1 MEIILI
7 SIILIHGFIHI
18 IGFVKSFGL
27 AEVKELTLPFSR
39 VWGIIWF
46 ITAFILIVSGVLLL
60 LNISAW
66 WIPAI
71 TGTILSQVTV
81 FAFWKDARFGSIP
94 NMIILLMIIS
104 FFTRYTPPV
113 SMISDE
119 ITTASYEERYGSAGN
134 DFFSHIMNPFEISI
148 IPMER
153 LLLVNIENDPDSI
166 YIGFE
171 PQVFDDEITG
181 TGMLVIAW
189 RSDGMVDVYH
199 QSTLSPDPDGYDIV
213 GQGLN
218 NMVAR
223 EMKEAIL
230 EINDQGA
237 QAAVSFEDIYGRL
250 IGIKLT
256 ENSTRPRRP
265 FGPLA
270 PMGLAAE
277 NPSAMP
283 LILLHDFYFVRRNN
297 TELSVTIN
305 GRNHAPDMLPLP
317 IDFSRMTFA
326 RYCPDPLIATLNPAF
341 DGILK
346 SFPWNENLTV
356 HHDDHIVELALN
368 QNVPEIRKI
377 SRIHGQHTISM
388 AFSPAFPN
396 PEVFEGEFS
405 EGRFEISGDVS
416 TGFIRGEYKVMR
428 SGDSLVIEMIPTE
441 GWVPNE
447 SKLSLRF
454 LYTVEPMFRQWPT
467 TYRWSAEIKQDDD
480 ASFRM
485 RSNWERIHVDE
496 SD

>member
-1 MEIILI
+1 MKIALI

-27 AEVKELTLPFSR
+27 AEVKELTLPISR

-46 ITAFILIVSGVLLL
+46 ITAFILILAGVLLL

-81 FAFWKDARFGSIP
+81 FAFWKDARYGSIP
-94 NMIILLMIIS
+94 NMIILMLIIT
-104 FFTRYTPPV
+104 FFIRYTPPV
-113 SMISDE
+113 SIMSGE
-119 ITTASYEERYGSAGN
+119 ITMASYEERYDSA
-134 DFFSHIMNPFEISI
+134 DKDYFSHFMNPFEISI

-199 QSTLSPDPDGYDIV
+199 QPPISPDPDGYDIA
-213 GQGLN
+213 GQGLKN
-218 NMVAR
+218 LVVR
-223 EMKEAIL
+223 EMKEAML

-250 IGIKLT
+250 IRLKIT
-256 ENSTRPRRP
+256 ENSTRPRKP
-265 FGPLA
+265 FGLLA

-305 GRNHAPDMLPLP
+305 GRNHTTDLLPLP
-317 IDFSRMTFA
+317 LDFTRMTFA

-341 DGILK
+341 DGIMNRI
-346 SFPWNENLTV
+346 SWNENLTV
-356 HHDDHIVELALN
+356 HHNDHIIELALN
-368 QNVPEIRKI
+368 RNVPEILKI
-377 SRIHGQHTISM
+377 LRIHGHHTISL

-396 PEVFEGEFS
+396 LEVFEGEVA

-416 TGFIRGEYKVMR
+416 TGFIRGEYKVTR
-428 SGDSLVIEMIPTE
+428 SGDLLSVEMIPSG
-441 GWVPNE
+441 GWVPNA

-467 TYRWSAEIKQDDD
+467 TYHWSAEIQPDHD